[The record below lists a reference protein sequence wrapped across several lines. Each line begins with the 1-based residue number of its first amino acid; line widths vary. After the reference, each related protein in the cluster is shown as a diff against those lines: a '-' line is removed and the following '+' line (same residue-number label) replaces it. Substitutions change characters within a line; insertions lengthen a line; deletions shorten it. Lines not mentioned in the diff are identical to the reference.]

1 MAIFGPEF
9 NKELQQESTA
19 RKELVGQTEAMAN
32 KIDATTNAIGEY
44 NQKIQENEK
53 AMEGLDK
60 RTKEFKNLVA
70 QNIEL
75 AEDRGELLKQRD
87 EEKEEKAGLEELTP
101 TFKDMQKSL
110 FRISDAELERR
121 QEFDKTVQLQ
131 EEQLEEFRRTN
142 PEAELEIAN
151 EQANIDLMK
160 EKEQK
165 RREKQQTSIF
175 KKGFMGLGNKLG
187 DLATSL
193 KDSIAGKAGFALK
206 TALFFNL

>member
-44 NQKIQENEK
+44 NQKIQENEN

-131 EEQLEEFRRTN
+131 DKYSTITVQVKYNTITVQLQYKYSTN
-142 PEAELEIAN
+142 TIQLQYNYSTVQYSTVP
-151 EQANIDLMK
+151 
-160 EKEQK
+160 
-165 RREKQQTSIF
+165 
-175 KKGFMGLGNKLG
+175 
-187 DLATSL
+187 
-193 KDSIAGKAGFALK
+193 
-206 TALFFNL
+206 